1 MQYHQNESQHKEL
14 AACTDEQLC
23 AMAATG
29 QREAEE
35 LLVTRYYGV
44 VRACARPLFLA
55 GGDGEDLIQE
65 GMFGLIKAM
74 REFRADRE
82 ASFQTFAEVC
92 IRSRLCS
99 VIRASRAGKHS
110 PLNESVPLNAFLLD
124 AQPQYSQLDPEDLL
138 IDREK
143 AAALLNQVRSQLS
156 ELEVRVLDL
165 YLDGCSCGEI
175 AATVGKS
182 YKSVD
187 NAVQRI
193 RRKIGRQI
201 SSGEISNG

>member
-1 MQYHQNESQHKEL
+1 MNGYMQTQYSELEQMSDEALCTALQNGTSAAGDIL
-14 AACTDEQLC
+14 AHRYRKLVRCC
-23 AMAATG
+23 AHP
-29 QREAEE
+29 
-35 LLVTRYYGV
+35 Y
-44 VRACARPLFLA
+44 FLA
-55 GGDGEDLIQE
+55 GGDSEDLLQE

>member
-1 MQYHQNESQHKEL
+1 MQTQYSELEQMSDEALCTALQNGTSAAGDIL
-14 AACTDEQLC
+14 AHRYRKLVRCC
-23 AMAATG
+23 AHP
-29 QREAEE
+29 
-35 LLVTRYYGV
+35 Y
-44 VRACARPLFLA
+44 FLA
-55 GGDGEDLIQE
+55 GGDREDLLQE

-193 RRKIGRQI
+193 RRKIRRQI

>member
-1 MQYHQNESQHKEL
+1 MDGYMQKPYHEL
-14 AACTDEQLC
+14 EQLSD
-23 AMAATG
+23 
-29 QREAEE
+29 EE
-35 LLVTRYYGV
+35 LCLALQAGNTDAGDILAYRYRRLVRS
-44 VRACARPLFLA
+44 CAHPYFLA
-55 GGDGEDLIQE
+55 GGDSEDLLQE

-99 VIRASRAGKHS
+99 VIRAARAGKHS
-110 PLNESVPLNAFLLD
+110 PLNESVPLNALLID

-156 ELEVRVLDL
+156 ELEIRVLDL
-165 YLDGCSCGEI
+165 YLDGLSCGEI
-175 AATVGKS
+175 AATVGRP

>member
-1 MQYHQNESQHKEL
+1 MQTQYSELEQMSDEALCTALQNGTSAAGDIL
-14 AACTDEQLC
+14 AHRYRKLVRCC
-23 AMAATG
+23 AHP
-29 QREAEE
+29 
-35 LLVTRYYGV
+35 Y
-44 VRACARPLFLA
+44 FLA
-55 GGDGEDLIQE
+55 GGDSEDLLQE

-201 SSGEISNG
+201 SSGEISKG